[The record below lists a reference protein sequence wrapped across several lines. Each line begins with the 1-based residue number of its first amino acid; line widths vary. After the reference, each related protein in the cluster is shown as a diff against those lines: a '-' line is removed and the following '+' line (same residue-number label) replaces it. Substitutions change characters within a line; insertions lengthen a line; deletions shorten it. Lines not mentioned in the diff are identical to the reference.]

1 MSGEESSVEMLIY
14 IDNIFGSCLKR
25 VNCFSEVKKKLQET
39 WQISVAILKVKS
51 SLALKLMHFVQDL
64 CLSNTPLPL

>member
-25 VNCFSEVKKKLQET
+25 VNCFSEVKKNYKKPDRSQ
-39 WQISVAILKVKS
+39 
-51 SLALKLMHFVQDL
+51 
-64 CLSNTPLPL
+64 LPF

>member
-25 VNCFSEVKKKLQET
+25 VNCFSEVKKKLEET

-51 SLALKLMHFVQDL
+51 
-64 CLSNTPLPL
+64 